1 MDGGPTEEAGDD
13 EYLQLEEQIRLRD
26 ERITQLQA
34 DREAFRSNFETL
46 KVATPPSP
54 PLAQRCFACDAA
66 SKTGRVPARC
76 RSPRGA
82 RLTHRVRRRLV
93 RARG

>member
-46 KVATPPSP
+46 KVATPPLGAAVFRLRRCLQNWPRACSLSLAARRPFDAPRP
-54 PLAQRCFACDAA
+54 PPTC
-66 SKTGRVPARC
+66 
-76 RSPRGA
+76 
-82 RLTHRVRRRLV
+82 
-93 RARG
+93 